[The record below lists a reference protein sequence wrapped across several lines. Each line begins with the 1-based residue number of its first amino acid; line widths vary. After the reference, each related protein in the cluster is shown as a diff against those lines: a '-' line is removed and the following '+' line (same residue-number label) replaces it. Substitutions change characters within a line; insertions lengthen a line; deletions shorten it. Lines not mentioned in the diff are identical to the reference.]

1 MPGEALA
8 RVATERYVLR
18 LRLPE
23 RHARFIKVGDAVRVG
38 PRGLDPD
45 TSDAADADWRDG
57 TVTKVYPELENGRVI
72 ADVAVEGLGSY
83 FVGERALVDIVTGER
98 TAYVVP
104 PEYLSTRFGVT
115 SACLEGKRV
124 VMVQTGAPVPGGV
137 EVLSG
142 LRPGDV
148 LMPVACG
155 AMDAASSHDAGEGAH

>member
-1 MPGEALA
+1 
-8 RVATERYVLR
+8 
-18 LRLPE
+18 
-23 RHARFIKVGDAVRVG
+23 
-38 PRGLDPD
+38 
-45 TSDAADADWRDG
+45 
-57 TVTKVYPELENGRVI
+57 VI